1 MNYSQKPIKQSQQIN
16 GYRTNE
22 IIAYAFNVRN
32 FKIQIEEINPQKNTP
47 NSRISGCVRRMRSKE
62 KKKKKFVWIQSYKNH
77 KHEKEASKKIRIK

>member
-1 MNYSQKPIKQSQQIN
+1 MNYSEKPIKQSQQIS

-62 KKKKKFVWIQSYKNH
+62 KKKIVRIQSYKNH
-77 KHEKEASKKIRIK
+77 KHEKEASKKISIK